1 MTLAQMF
8 LKHVNIWGV
17 SATLSQFSSFII
29 TLSLSFIPWHSCSQF
44 YVLVSSGWLIIE
56 DEGRLWGQVW
66 PAVIERERSSRPPV
80 RRPSVV
86 DCASACHSQIDYIK
100 TAPEAQMW
108 DQVKVNPHTPSIE
121 FRLAAHWPQL
131 QVSSRGNVDGR
142 DVHGSVA
149 EQTFFSPLKR
159 PLEQPPCE
167 ATALTGVSSP
177 VRPEKL

>member
-1 MTLAQMF
+1 
-8 LKHVNIWGV
+8 
-17 SATLSQFSSFII
+17 
-29 TLSLSFIPWHSCSQF
+29 
-44 YVLVSSGWLIIE
+44 
-56 DEGRLWGQVW
+56 
-66 PAVIERERSSRPPV
+66 
-80 RRPSVV
+80 
-86 DCASACHSQIDYIK
+86 
-100 TAPEAQMW
+100 MW

-131 QVSSRGNVDGR
+131 QVSSRENVDGR